1 MSKFT
6 QNEETEI
13 VKSARDITATIEYE
27 EREVKR
33 LKSES
38 FSEPPEPPV
47 RKILEKAKKVE
58 PKYPEKPQTALKYS
72 EYFKESIEEKLAKF
86 SLPVKILL
94 GIVSIPLILTGI
106 IFLILVII
114 VAVCFLDYIIK
125 KKELNNQLA
134 NSKEYLQAVANAEKK
149 AQDKQNE
156 LEEKIR
162 LEQEKIDKEYATQK
176 QQYESVTLPKYNE
189 DLNLWSVNQ
198 ERKIAIIEEEIRL
211 NKEALDE
218 LYVNTKI
225 LSLTYR
231 ELWILSWLYNDMSTS
246 DHDIRYAT
254 ELLDRDRQR
263 LATQEAGNIVRRSV
277 GQVEQTMKVGFNAV
291 YNAIEKGNEL
301 QLDTINNLSTM
312 RRNMNTGNMI
322 GTVQRHNSNKM
333 LEQMVKK
340 RR

>member
-58 PKYPEKPQTALKYS
+58 PEYPQKPKTTYKYS
-72 EYFKESIEEKLAKF
+72 EYFKEKVMKY
-86 SLPVKILL
+86 SLPARILR
-94 GIVSIPLILTGI
+94 GIVLVLLALSGIGYLI
-106 IFLILVII
+106 ILVL
-114 VAVCFLDYIIK
+114 FGFSYKNYIQK
-125 KKELNNQLA
+125 KKEMNNQLA
-134 NSKEYLQAVANAEKK
+134 NSKEYLQAVENAEKT
-149 AQDKQNE
+149 AQKKQKE

-162 LEQEKIDKEYATQK
+162 LEQEKMDKEYATQK
-176 QQYESVTLPKYNE
+176 QQYESVILPQYN
-189 DLNLWSVNQ
+189 DALNLWNANQ

-218 LYVNTKI
+218 LYANTKI
-225 LSLTYR
+225 VSLTYR
-231 ELWILSWLYNDMSTS
+231 ALWILSWLYNDMSTS

-263 LATQEAGNIVRRSV
+263 LATQEAGNIVRKSV

-291 YNAIEKGNEL
+291 YNAIEDGNEL
-301 QLDTINNLSTM
+301 QLDTINNLSKM
-312 RRNMNTGNMI
+312 RRNMNTGNVI
-322 GTVQRHNSNKM
+322 GTVQRHNTNKM

-340 RR
+340 KR

>member
-58 PKYPEKPQTALKYS
+58 PEYPEKPKTTYKYS
-72 EYFKESIEEKLAKF
+72 EYFKERVMKY
-86 SLPVKILL
+86 SLPARILR
-94 GIVSIPLILTGI
+94 GIVLVLLALSGIGYLI
-106 IFLILVII
+106 ILVL
-114 VAVCFLDYIIK
+114 FGFSYKNYIQK
-125 KKELNNQLA
+125 KKEMNNQLA
-134 NSKEYLQAVANAEKK
+134 NSKEYLQAVENAEKT
-149 AQDKQNE
+149 AQKKQKE

-176 QQYESVTLPKYNE
+176 QQYESVILPQYN
-189 DLNLWSVNQ
+189 DALNLWNANQ

-218 LYVNTKI
+218 LYANTKI
-225 LSLTYR
+225 VSLTYR
-231 ELWILSWLYNDMSTS
+231 ALWILSWLYNDMSTS

-263 LATQEAGNIVRRSV
+263 LATQEAGNIVRKSV

-291 YNAIEKGNEL
+291 YNAIEDGNEL
-301 QLDTINNLSTM
+301 QLDTINNLSKM
-312 RRNMNTGNMI
+312 RRNMNTGNVI
-322 GTVQRHNSNKM
+322 GTVQRHNTNKM

-340 RR
+340 KR

>member
-58 PKYPEKPQTALKYS
+58 PEYPEKPKTTYKYS
-72 EYFKESIEEKLAKF
+72 EYFKEKVMKY
-86 SLPVKILL
+86 SLPARILR
-94 GIVSIPLILTGI
+94 GIVLALLALSGIGYLI
-106 IFLILVII
+106 ILVL
-114 VAVCFLDYIIK
+114 FGFSYKNYIQK
-125 KKELNNQLA
+125 KKEMNNQLA
-134 NSKEYLQAVANAEKK
+134 NSKEYLQAVENAEKT
-149 AQDKQNE
+149 AQKKQKE

-176 QQYESVTLPKYNE
+176 QQYESVILPQYN
-189 DLNLWSVNQ
+189 DALNLWNTNQ

-218 LYVNTKI
+218 LYANTKI
-225 LSLTYR
+225 VSLTYR
-231 ELWILSWLYNDMSTS
+231 ALWILSWLYNDMSTS

-263 LATQEAGNIVRRSV
+263 LATQEAGNIVRKSV

-291 YNAIEKGNEL
+291 YNAIEDGNEL
-301 QLDTINNLSTM
+301 QLDTINNLSKM
-312 RRNMNTGNMI
+312 RRNMNTGNVI
-322 GTVQRHNSNKM
+322 GTVQRHNTNKM

-340 RR
+340 KR

>member
-58 PKYPEKPQTALKYS
+58 PEYPEKPKTTYKYS
-72 EYFKESIEEKLAKF
+72 EYFKEKVMKY
-86 SLPVKILL
+86 SLPARILR
-94 GIVSIPLILTGI
+94 GIVLVLLALSGIGYLI
-106 IFLILVII
+106 ILVL
-114 VAVCFLDYIIK
+114 FGFSYKNYIQK
-125 KKELNNQLA
+125 KKEMNNQLA
-134 NSKEYLQAVANAEKK
+134 NSKEYLQAVENAEKT
-149 AQDKQNE
+149 AQKKQKE

-176 QQYESVTLPKYNE
+176 QQYESVILPQYN
-189 DLNLWSVNQ
+189 DALNLWNANQ

-218 LYVNTKI
+218 LYANTKI
-225 LSLTYR
+225 VSLTYR
-231 ELWILSWLYNDMSTS
+231 ALWILSWLYNDMSTS

-263 LATQEAGNIVRRSV
+263 LATQEAGNIVRKSV

-291 YNAIEKGNEL
+291 YNAIEDGNEL
-301 QLDTINNLSTM
+301 QLDTINNLSKM
-312 RRNMNTGNMI
+312 RRNMNTGNAI
-322 GTVQRHNSNKM
+322 GTVQRHNTNKM

-340 RR
+340 KR

>member
-58 PKYPEKPQTALKYS
+58 PEYPEKPKTTYKYS
-72 EYFKESIEEKLAKF
+72 EYFKEKVMKY
-86 SLPVKILL
+86 SLPARILR
-94 GIVSIPLILTGI
+94 GIVLVLLALSGIGYLI
-106 IFLILVII
+106 ILVL
-114 VAVCFLDYIIK
+114 FGFSYKNYIQK
-125 KKELNNQLA
+125 KKEMNNQLA
-134 NSKEYLQAVANAEKK
+134 NSKEYLQAVENAVKTAQKK
-149 AQDKQNE
+149 QKE

-176 QQYESVTLPKYNE
+176 QQYESVILPQYN
-189 DLNLWSVNQ
+189 DALNLWNANQ

-218 LYVNTKI
+218 LYANTKI
-225 LSLTYR
+225 VSLTYR
-231 ELWILSWLYNDMSTS
+231 ALWILSWLYNDMSTS

-263 LATQEAGNIVRRSV
+263 LATQEAGNIVRKSV

-291 YNAIEKGNEL
+291 YNAIEDGNEL
-301 QLDTINNLSTM
+301 QLDTINNLSKM
-312 RRNMNTGNMI
+312 RRNMNTGNVI
-322 GTVQRHNSNKM
+322 GTVQRHNTNKM

-340 RR
+340 KR

>member
-58 PKYPEKPQTALKYS
+58 PEYPEKPKTTYKYS
-72 EYFKESIEEKLAKF
+72 EYFKEKVMKY
-86 SLPVKILL
+86 SLPARILR
-94 GIVSIPLILTGI
+94 GIVLVLLALSGIGYLI
-106 IFLILVII
+106 ILVL
-114 VAVCFLDYIIK
+114 FGFSYKNYIQK
-125 KKELNNQLA
+125 KKEMNNQLA
-134 NSKEYLQAVANAEKK
+134 NSKEYLQAVENAEKT
-149 AQDKQNE
+149 AQKKQKE

-176 QQYESVTLPKYNE
+176 QQYESVILPQYN
-189 DLNLWSVNQ
+189 DALNLWNANQ

-218 LYVNTKI
+218 LYANTKI
-225 LSLTYR
+225 VSLTYR
-231 ELWILSWLYNDMSTS
+231 ALWILSWLYNDMSTS
-246 DHDIRYAT
+246 DHDIRNAT

-263 LATQEAGNIVRRSV
+263 LATQEAGNIVRKSV

-291 YNAIEKGNEL
+291 YNAIEDGNEL
-301 QLDTINNLSTM
+301 QLDTINNLSKM
-312 RRNMNTGNMI
+312 RRNMNTGNVI
-322 GTVQRHNSNKM
+322 GTVQRHNTNKM

-340 RR
+340 KR

>member
-27 EREVKR
+27 ERDVKR

-58 PKYPEKPQTALKYS
+58 PEYPEKPKTTYKYS
-72 EYFKESIEEKLAKF
+72 EYFKEKVMKY
-86 SLPVKILL
+86 SLPARILR
-94 GIVSIPLILTGI
+94 GIVLVLLALSGIGYLI
-106 IFLILVII
+106 ILVL
-114 VAVCFLDYIIK
+114 FGFSYKNYIQK
-125 KKELNNQLA
+125 KKEMNNQLA
-134 NSKEYLQAVANAEKK
+134 NSKEYLQAVENAEKT
-149 AQDKQNE
+149 AQKKQKE

-176 QQYESVTLPKYNE
+176 QQYESVILPQYN
-189 DLNLWSVNQ
+189 DALNLWNANQ

-218 LYVNTKI
+218 LYANTKI
-225 LSLTYR
+225 VSLTYR
-231 ELWILSWLYNDMSTS
+231 ALWILSWLYNDMSTS

-263 LATQEAGNIVRRSV
+263 LATQEAGNIVRKSV

-291 YNAIEKGNEL
+291 YNAIEDGNEL
-301 QLDTINNLSTM
+301 QLDTINNLSKM
-312 RRNMNTGNMI
+312 RRNMNTGNVI
-322 GTVQRHNSNKM
+322 GTVQRHNTNKM

-340 RR
+340 KR

>member
-58 PKYPEKPQTALKYS
+58 PEYPEKPKTTYKYS
-72 EYFKESIEEKLAKF
+72 EYFKEKVMKY
-86 SLPVKILL
+86 SLPARILR
-94 GIVSIPLILTGI
+94 GIVLVLLALSGIGYLI
-106 IFLILVII
+106 ILVL
-114 VAVCFLDYIIK
+114 FGFSYKNYIQK
-125 KKELNNQLA
+125 KKEMNNQLA
-134 NSKEYLQAVANAEKK
+134 NSKEYLQAVENAEKT
-149 AQDKQNE
+149 AQKKQKE

-176 QQYESVTLPKYNE
+176 QQYESVILPQYN
-189 DLNLWSVNQ
+189 DALNLWNANQ

-218 LYVNTKI
+218 LYANTKI
-225 LSLTYR
+225 VSLTYR
-231 ELWILSWLYNDMSTS
+231 ALWILSWLYNDMSTS

-263 LATQEAGNIVRRSV
+263 LATQEAGNIVRKSV
-277 GQVEQTMKVGFNAV
+277 GQVEQNMKVGFNAV
-291 YNAIEKGNEL
+291 YNAIEDGNEL
-301 QLDTINNLSTM
+301 QLDTINNLSKM
-312 RRNMNTGNMI
+312 RRNMNTGNVI
-322 GTVQRHNSNKM
+322 GTVQRHNTNKM

-340 RR
+340 KR

>member
-58 PKYPEKPQTALKYS
+58 PEYPEKPKTTYKYS
-72 EYFKESIEEKLAKF
+72 EYFKEKVMKY
-86 SLPVKILL
+86 SLPARILR
-94 GIVSIPLILTGI
+94 GIVLVLLALSGIGYLI
-106 IFLILVII
+106 ILVL
-114 VAVCFLDYIIK
+114 FGFSYKNYIQK
-125 KKELNNQLA
+125 KKEMNNQLA
-134 NSKEYLQAVANAEKK
+134 NSKEYLQAVENAEKT
-149 AQDKQNE
+149 AQKKQKE

-176 QQYESVTLPKYNE
+176 QQYESVILPQYN
-189 DLNLWSVNQ
+189 DALNLWNANQ

-218 LYVNTKI
+218 LYANTKI
-225 LSLTYR
+225 VSLTYR
-231 ELWILSWLYNDMSTS
+231 ALWILSWLYNDMSTS

-263 LATQEAGNIVRRSV
+263 LATQKAGNIVRKSV

-291 YNAIEKGNEL
+291 YNAIEDGNEL
-301 QLDTINNLSTM
+301 QLDTINNLSKM
-312 RRNMNTGNMI
+312 RRNMNTGNVI
-322 GTVQRHNSNKM
+322 GTVQRHNTNKM

-340 RR
+340 KR

>member
-58 PKYPEKPQTALKYS
+58 PEYPQKPKTTYKYS
-72 EYFKESIEEKLAKF
+72 EYFKEKVMKY
-86 SLPVKILL
+86 SLPARILRGIVLILL
-94 GIVSIPLILTGI
+94 ALSGIGYLI
-106 IFLILVII
+106 ILVL
-114 VAVCFLDYIIK
+114 FGFSYKNYIQK
-125 KKELNNQLA
+125 KKEMNNQLA
-134 NSKEYLQAVANAEKK
+134 NSKEYLQAVENAEKT
-149 AQDKQNE
+149 AQKKQKE

-162 LEQEKIDKEYATQK
+162 LEQEKMDKEYATQK
-176 QQYESVTLPKYNE
+176 QQYESVILPQYN
-189 DLNLWSVNQ
+189 DALNLWNANQ

-218 LYVNTKI
+218 LYANTKI
-225 LSLTYR
+225 VSLTYR
-231 ELWILSWLYNDMSTS
+231 ALWILSWLYNDMSTS

-263 LATQEAGNIVRRSV
+263 LATQEAGNIVRKSV

-291 YNAIEKGNEL
+291 YNAIEDGNEL
-301 QLDTINNLSTM
+301 QLDTINNLSKM
-312 RRNMNTGNMI
+312 RRNMNTGNVI
-322 GTVQRHNSNKM
+322 GTVQRHNTNKM

-340 RR
+340 KR

>member
-58 PKYPEKPQTALKYS
+58 PEYPEKPKTTYKYS
-72 EYFKESIEEKLAKF
+72 EYFKEKVMKY
-86 SLPVKILL
+86 SLPARILR
-94 GIVSIPLILTGI
+94 GIVLVLLALSGIGYLI
-106 IFLILVII
+106 ILVL
-114 VAVCFLDYIIK
+114 FGFSYKNYIQK
-125 KKELNNQLA
+125 KKEMNNQLA
-134 NSKEYLQAVANAEKK
+134 NSKEYLQAVENAEKT
-149 AQDKQNE
+149 AQKKQKE

-176 QQYESVTLPKYNE
+176 QQYESVILPQYN
-189 DLNLWSVNQ
+189 DALNLWNANQ

-218 LYVNTKI
+218 LYANTKI
-225 LSLTYR
+225 VSLTYR
-231 ELWILSWLYNDMSTS
+231 ALWILSWLYNDMSTS

-263 LATQEAGNIVRRSV
+263 LSTQEAGNIVRKSV

-291 YNAIEKGNEL
+291 YNAIEDGNEL
-301 QLDTINNLSTM
+301 QLDTINNLSKM
-312 RRNMNTGNMI
+312 RRNMNTGNVI
-322 GTVQRHNSNKM
+322 GTVQRHNTNKM

-340 RR
+340 KR

>member
-58 PKYPEKPQTALKYS
+58 PEYPEKPKTTYKYS
-72 EYFKESIEEKLAKF
+72 EYFKEKVMRY
-86 SLPVKILL
+86 SLPVRILL
-94 GIVSIPLILTGI
+94 GIVSVLMV
-106 IFLILVII
+106 IFAFLVVI
-114 VAVCFLDYIIK
+114 VLFGVSYKNFIQK
-125 KKELNNQLA
+125 KKEMNNELA
-134 NSKEYLQAVANAEKK
+134 NSKEYLQAVENAEKI
-149 AQDKQNE
+149 AQKKQKE

-176 QQYESVTLPKYNE
+176 QQYESVILPQYN
-189 DLNLWSVNQ
+189 DALNLWNTNQ

-218 LYVNTKI
+218 LYANTKI
-225 LSLTYR
+225 VSLTYR
-231 ELWILSWLYNDMSTS
+231 ALWILSWLYNDMSTS

-263 LATQEAGNIVRRSV
+263 LATQEAGNIVRKSV

-291 YNAIEKGNEL
+291 YNAIEDGNEY
-301 QLDTINNLSTM
+301 S
-312 RRNMNTGNMI
+312 
-322 GTVQRHNSNKM
+322 
-333 LEQMVKK
+333 
-340 RR
+340 

>member
-58 PKYPEKPQTALKYS
+58 PEYPEKPKTTYKYS
-72 EYFKESIEEKLAKF
+72 EYFKEKVMKY
-86 SLPVKILL
+86 SLPARILR
-94 GIVSIPLILTGI
+94 GIVLVLLALSGIGYLI
-106 IFLILVII
+106 ILVL
-114 VAVCFLDYIIK
+114 FGFSYKNYIQK
-125 KKELNNQLA
+125 KKEMNNQLA
-134 NSKEYLQAVANAEKK
+134 NSKEYLQAVENAEKT
-149 AQDKQNE
+149 AQKKQKE

-176 QQYESVTLPKYNE
+176 QQYESVILPQYN
-189 DLNLWSVNQ
+189 DALNLWNANQ

-211 NKEALDE
+211 NKEVLDE
-218 LYVNTKI
+218 LYANTKI
-225 LSLTYR
+225 VSLTYR
-231 ELWILSWLYNDMSTS
+231 ALWILSWLYNDMSTS

-263 LATQEAGNIVRRSV
+263 LATQEAGNIVRKSV

-291 YNAIEKGNEL
+291 YNAIEDGNEL
-301 QLDTINNLSTM
+301 QLDTINNLSKM
-312 RRNMNTGNMI
+312 RRNMNTGNVI
-322 GTVQRHNSNKM
+322 GTVQRHNTNKM

-340 RR
+340 KR

>member
-58 PKYPEKPQTALKYS
+58 PEYPEKPKTTYKYS
-72 EYFKESIEEKLAKF
+72 EYFKEKVMKY
-86 SLPVKILL
+86 SLPARILR
-94 GIVSIPLILTGI
+94 GIVLVLLALSGIGYLI
-106 IFLILVII
+106 ILVL
-114 VAVCFLDYIIK
+114 FGFSYKNYIQK
-125 KKELNNQLA
+125 KKEMNNQLA
-134 NSKEYLQAVANAEKK
+134 NSKEYLQAVENAEKT
-149 AQDKQNE
+149 AQKKQKE

-176 QQYESVTLPKYNE
+176 QQYESVILPQYN
-189 DLNLWSVNQ
+189 DALNLWNANQ

-218 LYVNTKI
+218 RYANTKI
-225 LSLTYR
+225 VSLTYR
-231 ELWILSWLYNDMSTS
+231 ALWILSWLYNDMSTS

-263 LATQEAGNIVRRSV
+263 LATQEAGNIVRKSV

-291 YNAIEKGNEL
+291 YNAIEDGNEL
-301 QLDTINNLSTM
+301 QLDTINNLSKM
-312 RRNMNTGNMI
+312 RRNMNTGNVI
-322 GTVQRHNSNKM
+322 GTVQRHNTNKM

-340 RR
+340 KR

>member
-58 PKYPEKPQTALKYS
+58 PEYPEKPKTTYKYS
-72 EYFKESIEEKLAKF
+72 EYFKEKVMKY
-86 SLPVKILL
+86 SLPARILR
-94 GIVSIPLILTGI
+94 GIVLVLLALSGIGYLI
-106 IFLILVII
+106 ILVL
-114 VAVCFLDYIIK
+114 FGFSYKNYIQK
-125 KKELNNQLA
+125 KKEMNNQLA
-134 NSKEYLQAVANAEKK
+134 NSKEYLQAVENAEKT
-149 AQDKQNE
+149 AQKKQKE

-176 QQYESVTLPKYNE
+176 QKYESVILPQYN
-189 DLNLWSVNQ
+189 DALNLWNANQ

-218 LYVNTKI
+218 LYANTKI
-225 LSLTYR
+225 VSLTYR
-231 ELWILSWLYNDMSTS
+231 ALWILSWLYNDMSTS

-263 LATQEAGNIVRRSV
+263 LATQEAGNIVRKSV

-291 YNAIEKGNEL
+291 YNAIEDGNEL
-301 QLDTINNLSTM
+301 QLDTINNLSKM
-312 RRNMNTGNMI
+312 RRNMNTGNVI
-322 GTVQRHNSNKM
+322 GTVQRHNTNKM

-340 RR
+340 KR

>member
-58 PKYPEKPQTALKYS
+58 PEYPEKPKTTYKYS
-72 EYFKESIEEKLAKF
+72 EYFKEKVMKY
-86 SLPVKILL
+86 SLPARILR
-94 GIVSIPLILTGI
+94 GIVLVLLALSGIGYLI
-106 IFLILVII
+106 ILVL
-114 VAVCFLDYIIK
+114 FGFSYKNYIQK
-125 KKELNNQLA
+125 KKEMNNQLA
-134 NSKEYLQAVANAEKK
+134 NSKEYLQAVENAEKT
-149 AQDKQNE
+149 AQKKQKE

-162 LEQEKIDKEYATQK
+162 LEQEKMDKEYATQK
-176 QQYESVTLPKYNE
+176 QQYESVILPQYN
-189 DLNLWSVNQ
+189 DALNLWNANQ

-218 LYVNTKI
+218 LYANTKI
-225 LSLTYR
+225 VSLTYR
-231 ELWILSWLYNDMSTS
+231 ALWILSWLYNDMSTS

-263 LATQEAGNIVRRSV
+263 LATQEAGNIVRKSV

-291 YNAIEKGNEL
+291 YNAIEDGNEL
-301 QLDTINNLSTM
+301 QLDTINNLSKM
-312 RRNMNTGNMI
+312 RRNMNTGNVI
-322 GTVQRHNSNKM
+322 GTVQRHNTNKM

-340 RR
+340 KR

>member
-33 LKSES
+33 
-38 FSEPPEPPV
+38 PV

-94 GIVSIPLILTGI
+94 GIVSIPLISTGI

-114 VAVCFLDYIIK
+114 VAVSYKDYIIK

-156 LEEKIR
+156 LE
-162 LEQEKIDKEYATQK
+162 
-176 QQYESVTLPKYNE
+176 
-189 DLNLWSVNQ
+189 
-198 ERKIAIIEEEIRL
+198 
-211 NKEALDE
+211 
-218 LYVNTKI
+218 
-225 LSLTYR
+225 
-231 ELWILSWLYNDMSTS
+231 
-246 DHDIRYAT
+246 
-254 ELLDRDRQR
+254 
-263 LATQEAGNIVRRSV
+263 
-277 GQVEQTMKVGFNAV
+277 
-291 YNAIEKGNEL
+291 
-301 QLDTINNLSTM
+301 
-312 RRNMNTGNMI
+312 
-322 GTVQRHNSNKM
+322 
-333 LEQMVKK
+333 
-340 RR
+340 

>member
-13 VKSARDITATIEYE
+13 VKSARDITATIEFE
-27 EREVKR
+27 EREIKR
-33 LKSES
+33 LKSER
-38 FSEPPEPPV
+38 FIEPPKPPV

-58 PKYPEKPQTALKYS
+58 PEYPQKPKATYKYS
-72 EYFKESIEEKLAKF
+72 EYFKEKVMKY
-86 SLPVKILL
+86 SLPARILR
-94 GIVSIPLILTGI
+94 GIVLVLLALCGIGYLI
-106 IFLILVII
+106 ILVL
-114 VAVCFLDYIIK
+114 FGFSYKNYIQK
-125 KKELNNQLA
+125 KKEMNNQLA
-134 NSKEYLQAVANAEKK
+134 NSKEYLQAVENAEKT
-149 AQDKQNE
+149 AQKKQKE

-176 QQYESVTLPKYNE
+176 QQYESVILPKYN
-189 DLNLWSVNQ
+189 DALNLWNANQ

-218 LYVNTKI
+218 LYANTKI
-225 LSLTYR
+225 VSLTYR
-231 ELWILSWLYNDMSTS
+231 ALWILSWLYNDMSTS

-263 LATQEAGNIVRRSV
+263 LATQEAGNIVRKSV

-291 YNAIEKGNEL
+291 YNAIEDGNEL
-301 QLDTINNLSTM
+301 QLDTINNLSKM
-312 RRNMNTGNMI
+312 RRNMNTGNVI
-322 GTVQRHNSNKM
+322 GTVQRHNTNKM

-340 RR
+340 KR

>member
-58 PKYPEKPQTALKYS
+58 PEYPEKPKTTYKYS
-72 EYFKESIEEKLAKF
+72 EYFKEKVMKY
-86 SLPVKILL
+86 SLPARILR
-94 GIVSIPLILTGI
+94 GIVLVLLALSGIGYLI
-106 IFLILVII
+106 ILVL
-114 VAVCFLDYIIK
+114 FGFSYKNYIQK
-125 KKELNNQLA
+125 KKEMNNQLA
-134 NSKEYLQAVANAEKK
+134 NSKEYLQAVENAEKT
-149 AQDKQNE
+149 AQKKQKE

-176 QQYESVTLPKYNE
+176 QQYEGVILPQYN
-189 DLNLWSVNQ
+189 DALNLWNANQ

-218 LYVNTKI
+218 LYANTKI
-225 LSLTYR
+225 VSLTYR
-231 ELWILSWLYNDMSTS
+231 ALWILSWLYNDMSTS

-254 ELLDRDRQR
+254 ELFDRDRQR
-263 LATQEAGNIVRRSV
+263 LATQEAGNIVRKSV

-291 YNAIEKGNEL
+291 YNAIEDGNEL
-301 QLDTINNLSTM
+301 QLDTINNLSKM
-312 RRNMNTGNMI
+312 RRNMNTGNVI
-322 GTVQRHNSNKM
+322 GTVQRHNTNKM

-340 RR
+340 KR

>member
-27 EREVKR
+27 EREVKI

-58 PKYPEKPQTALKYS
+58 PEYPQKPKTTYKYS
-72 EYFKESIEEKLAKF
+72 EYFKEKVMKY
-86 SLPVKILL
+86 SLPARILRGIVLILL
-94 GIVSIPLILTGI
+94 ALSGIGYLI
-106 IFLILVII
+106 ILVL
-114 VAVCFLDYIIK
+114 FGFSYKNYIQK
-125 KKELNNQLA
+125 KKEMNNQLA
-134 NSKEYLQAVANAEKK
+134 NSKEYLQAVENAEKT
-149 AQDKQNE
+149 AQKKQKE

-162 LEQEKIDKEYATQK
+162 LEQEKMDKEYATQK
-176 QQYESVTLPKYNE
+176 QQYESVILPQYN
-189 DLNLWSVNQ
+189 DALNLWNANQ

-218 LYVNTKI
+218 LYANTKI
-225 LSLTYR
+225 VSLTYR
-231 ELWILSWLYNDMSTS
+231 ALWILSWLYNDMSTS

-263 LATQEAGNIVRRSV
+263 LATQEAGNIVRKSV

-291 YNAIEKGNEL
+291 YNAIEDGNEL
-301 QLDTINNLSTM
+301 QLDTINNLSKM
-312 RRNMNTGNMI
+312 RRNMNTGNVI
-322 GTVQRHNSNKM
+322 GTVQRHNTNKM

-340 RR
+340 KR

>member
-58 PKYPEKPQTALKYS
+58 PEYPEKPKTTYKYS
-72 EYFKESIEEKLAKF
+72 EYFKEKVMKY
-86 SLPVKILL
+86 SLPARILR
-94 GIVSIPLILTGI
+94 GIVLVLLALSGIGYLI
-106 IFLILVII
+106 ILVL
-114 VAVCFLDYIIK
+114 FGFSYKNYIQK
-125 KKELNNQLA
+125 KKEMNNQLA
-134 NSKEYLQAVANAEKK
+134 NSKEYLQAVENAEKT
-149 AQDKQNE
+149 AQKKQKE

-176 QQYESVTLPKYNE
+176 QQYESVILPQYN
-189 DLNLWSVNQ
+189 DALNLWNANQ

-218 LYVNTKI
+218 LYANTKI
-225 LSLTYR
+225 VSLTYR
-231 ELWILSWLYNDMSTS
+231 ALWILSWLYNDMSTS

-263 LATQEAGNIVRRSV
+263 LATQEAGNIVRKSV

-291 YNAIEKGNEL
+291 YNAMEDGNEL
-301 QLDTINNLSTM
+301 QLDTINNLSKM
-312 RRNMNTGNMI
+312 RRNMNTGNVI
-322 GTVQRHNSNKM
+322 GTVQRHNTNKM

-340 RR
+340 KR

>member
-58 PKYPEKPQTALKYS
+58 PEYPEKPKTTYKYS
-72 EYFKESIEEKLAKF
+72 EYFKEKVMKY
-86 SLPVKILL
+86 SLPARILR
-94 GIVSIPLILTGI
+94 GIVLVLLALSGIGYLI
-106 IFLILVII
+106 ILVL
-114 VAVCFLDYIIK
+114 FGFSYKNYIQK
-125 KKELNNQLA
+125 KKEMNNQLA
-134 NSKEYLQAVANAEKK
+134 NSKEYLQAVENAEKT
-149 AQDKQNE
+149 AQKKQKE

-176 QQYESVTLPKYNE
+176 QQYESVILPQYN
-189 DLNLWSVNQ
+189 DALNLWNANQ

-218 LYVNTKI
+218 LYANTKI
-225 LSLTYR
+225 VSLTYR
-231 ELWILSWLYNDMSTS
+231 ALWILSWLYNDMSTS

-263 LATQEAGNIVRRSV
+263 LATQEAGNIVRKSV

-291 YNAIEKGNEL
+291 YNAIEDGNEL
-301 QLDTINNLSTM
+301 QLDTINNLSKM
-312 RRNMNTGNMI
+312 RRNMNTGNVI
-322 GTVQRHNSNKM
+322 GTVQRHNTNKM

-340 RR
+340 KPS

>member
-13 VKSARDITATIEYE
+13 VKSARDITATIEFE
-27 EREVKR
+27 ERELKR
-33 LKSES
+33 LKSER
-38 FSEPPEPPV
+38 FKEPPKPPV

-58 PKYPEKPQTALKYS
+58 PEYPQKPKTTYKYS
-72 EYFKESIEEKLAKF
+72 EYFKEKVMKY
-86 SLPVKILL
+86 SLPARILR
-94 GIVSIPLILTGI
+94 GIVLVLLALSGIGYLI
-106 IFLILVII
+106 ILVL
-114 VAVCFLDYIIK
+114 FGFSYKNYIQK
-125 KKELNNQLA
+125 KKEMNNQLA
-134 NSKEYLQAVANAEKK
+134 NSREYLQAVENAEKT
-149 AQDKQNE
+149 AQKKQKE

-176 QQYESVTLPKYNE
+176 QQYESVILPQYN
-189 DLNLWSVNQ
+189 DALNLWNANQ

-218 LYVNTKI
+218 LYANTKI
-225 LSLTYR
+225 VSLTYR
-231 ELWILSWLYNDMSTS
+231 ALWILSWLYNDMSTS

-263 LATQEAGNIVRRSV
+263 LATQEAGNIVRKSV

-291 YNAIEKGNEL
+291 YNAIEDGNEL
-301 QLDTINNLSTM
+301 QLDTINNLSKM
-312 RRNMNTGNMI
+312 RRNMNTGNVI
-322 GTVQRHNSNKM
+322 GTVQRHNTNKM

-340 RR
+340 KR

>member
-58 PKYPEKPQTALKYS
+58 PEYPQKPKTTYKYS
-72 EYFKESIEEKLAKF
+72 EYFKEKVMKY
-86 SLPVKILL
+86 SLPARILR
-94 GIVSIPLILTGI
+94 GIVLVLLALSGIGYLI
-106 IFLILVII
+106 ILVL
-114 VAVCFLDYIIK
+114 FGFSYKNYIQK
-125 KKELNNQLA
+125 KKEMNNQLA
-134 NSKEYLQAVANAEKK
+134 NSKEYLQAVENAEKT
-149 AQDKQNE
+149 AQKKQKE

-162 LEQEKIDKEYATQK
+162 LEQEKMDKEYATQK
-176 QQYESVTLPKYNE
+176 QQYESVILPQYN
-189 DLNLWSVNQ
+189 DALNLWNANQ

-218 LYVNTKI
+218 LYANTKI
-225 LSLTYR
+225 VSLTYR
-231 ELWILSWLYNDMSTS
+231 ALWILSWLYNDMSTS

-263 LATQEAGNIVRRSV
+263 LATQETGNIVRKSV

-291 YNAIEKGNEL
+291 YNAIEDGNEL
-301 QLDTINNLSTM
+301 QLDTINNLSKM
-312 RRNMNTGNMI
+312 RRNMNTGNVI
-322 GTVQRHNSNKM
+322 GTVQRHNTNKM

-340 RR
+340 KR

>member
-58 PKYPEKPQTALKYS
+58 PEYPEKPKTTYKYS
-72 EYFKESIEEKLAKF
+72 EYFKEKVMKY
-86 SLPVKILL
+86 SLPARILR
-94 GIVSIPLILTGI
+94 GIVLVLLALSGIGYLI
-106 IFLILVII
+106 ILVL
-114 VAVCFLDYIIK
+114 FGFSYKNYIQK
-125 KKELNNQLA
+125 KKEKNNQLA
-134 NSKEYLQAVANAEKK
+134 NSKEYLQAVENAEKT
-149 AQDKQNE
+149 AQKKQKE

-176 QQYESVTLPKYNE
+176 QQYESVILPQYN
-189 DLNLWSVNQ
+189 DALNLWNANQ

-218 LYVNTKI
+218 LYANTKI
-225 LSLTYR
+225 VSLTYR
-231 ELWILSWLYNDMSTS
+231 ALWILSWLYNDMSTS

-263 LATQEAGNIVRRSV
+263 LATQEAGNIVRKSV

-291 YNAIEKGNEL
+291 YNAIEDGNEL
-301 QLDTINNLSTM
+301 QLDTINNLSKM
-312 RRNMNTGNMI
+312 RRNMNTGNVI
-322 GTVQRHNSNKM
+322 GTVQRHNTNKM

-340 RR
+340 KR

>member
-1 MSKFT
+1 MLF
-6 QNEETEI
+6 Q
-13 VKSARDITATIEYE
+13 V
-27 EREVKR
+27 
-33 LKSES
+33 S
-38 FSEPPEPPV
+38 F
-47 RKILEKAKKVE
+47 
-58 PKYPEKPQTALKYS
+58 
-72 EYFKESIEEKLAKF
+72 
-86 SLPVKILL
+86 
-94 GIVSIPLILTGI
+94 
-106 IFLILVII
+106 
-114 VAVCFLDYIIK
+114 
-125 KKELNNQLA
+125 
-134 NSKEYLQAVANAEKK
+134 

>member
-58 PKYPEKPQTALKYS
+58 PEYPQKPKTTYKYS
-72 EYFKESIEEKLAKF
+72 EYFKEKVMKY
-86 SLPVKILL
+86 SLPARILR
-94 GIVSIPLILTGI
+94 GIVLVLLALSGIGYLI
-106 IFLILVII
+106 ILVL
-114 VAVCFLDYIIK
+114 FGFSYKNYIQK
-125 KKELNNQLA
+125 KKEMNNQLA
-134 NSKEYLQAVANAEKK
+134 NSKEYLQAVENAEKT
-149 AQDKQNE
+149 AQKKQKE

-162 LEQEKIDKEYATQK
+162 LEQEKMDKEYATQK
-176 QQYESVTLPKYNE
+176 QQYESVILPQYN
-189 DLNLWSVNQ
+189 DALNLWNANQ